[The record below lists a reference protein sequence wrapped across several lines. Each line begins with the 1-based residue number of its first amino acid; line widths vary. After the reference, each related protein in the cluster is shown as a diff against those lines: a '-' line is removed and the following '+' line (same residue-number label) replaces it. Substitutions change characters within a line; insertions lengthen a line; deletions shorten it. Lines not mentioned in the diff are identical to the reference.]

1 MENHSAYRNSEDWKL
16 KSEAELTLTILECCL
31 KFGPSVTIENLC
43 LKTKVSKKRIK
54 CVLSALEKRG
64 YITKGKDSNEYMLS
78 RKIALL
84 A

>member
-1 MENHSAYRNSEDWKL
+1 MTNEV
-16 KSEAELTLTILECCL
+16 ELTLTILESCL

-64 YITKGKDSNEYMLS
+64 YIIKGKDSNEYVLS
-78 RKIALL
+78 RKIVLL

>member
-1 MENHSAYRNSEDWKL
+1 MKNDV
-16 KSEAELTLTILECCL
+16 ELTLTILECCL
-31 KFGPSVTIENLC
+31 KYGPSISIEVLC

-54 CVLSALEKRG
+54 RVLSVLENRG
-64 YITKGKDSNEYMLS
+64 YITKCKDSNEYMLS

>member
-1 MENHSAYRNSEDWKL
+1 MKNEV
-16 KSEAELTLTILECCL
+16 ELTLTILECCL
-31 KFGPSVTIENLC
+31 KYGPSISMEDLC

-54 CVLSALEKRG
+54 CVLSILEKRG

-78 RKIALL
+78 RKVVLL